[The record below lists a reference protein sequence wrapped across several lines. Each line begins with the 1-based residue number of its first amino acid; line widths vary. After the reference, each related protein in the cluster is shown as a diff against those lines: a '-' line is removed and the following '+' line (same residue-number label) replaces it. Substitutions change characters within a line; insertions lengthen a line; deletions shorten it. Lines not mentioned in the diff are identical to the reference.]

1 MHFTRPSL
9 KLGGVEVHAILLNS
23 HMPISPNSFVL
34 RFGCM
39 VKRVEGIT
47 EEQAPSDC
55 QGLRGRQP
63 QLVPLEPGD
72 LGADYASSPFS
83 VRRVSTITTIMEA
96 SSVDDNR
103 HRHRSR
109 QGCLHMKDEFRSS
122 TVPAAPAINA
132 SPAKRIEALT
142 GDPNFMTSLARG
154 LTVIHAFQE
163 RKRHLTIAQVSH
175 RTEIPR
181 AAVRRCLYTLIK
193 LGYATTDGRTYS
205 LLPKVLTLGHAYL
218 SSTPLAVTAQPILDQ
233 LSNQLN
239 EACSMATLE
248 GDEVLYVA
256 RSATPQRLI
265 SVDLSVGSR
274 LPAYCTS
281 MGRILLA
288 ALDDAALDDYLE
300 HANLQIKTSRTL
312 HTPKA
317 IHASIAEIRQQG
329 WVIVDQELEI
339 GLRSLAV
346 PLKDSAGQVLAA
358 LNVGTHVSRVTRQE
372 LETRFLPVLLEAS
385 RELSTRL
392 FH

>member
-1 MHFTRPSL
+1 MTDETRT
-9 KLGGVEVHAILLNS
+9 IL
-23 HMPISPNSFVL
+23 
-34 RFGCM
+34 
-39 VKRVEGIT
+39 
-47 EEQAPSDC
+47 AP
-55 QGLRGRQP
+55 P
-63 QLVPLEPGD
+63 
-72 LGADYASSPFS
+72 
-83 VRRVSTITTIMEA
+83 
-96 SSVDDNR
+96 
-103 HRHRSR
+103 
-109 QGCLHMKDEFRSS
+109 
-122 TVPAAPAINA
+122 APAIIS
-132 SPAKRIEALT
+132 SPAKRIEAFT

-154 LTVIHAFQE
+154 LAVIHAFQE
-163 RKRHLTIAQVSH
+163 RKRQLTIAQISH

-181 AAVRRCLYTLIK
+181 AAVRRCLHTLIK

-218 SSTPLAVTAQPILDQ
+218 SSTPLAVTAQPILDRLSHQ
-233 LSNQLN
+233 LH

-288 ALDDAALDDYLE
+288 ALDDAALDDYLD
-300 HANLQIKTSRTL
+300 HADLQIKTSRTL
-312 HTPKA
+312 HTPEA
-317 IHASIAEIRQQG
+317 LRENIAEIRSKG
-329 WVIVDQELEI
+329 WVIVDQELEV

-358 LNVGTHVSRVTRQE
+358 LNVGTHASRVSRQE
-372 LETRFLPVLLEAS
+372 LESRFLPVLLEAS

>member
-1 MHFTRPSL
+1 MTDESRP
-9 KLGGVEVHAILLNS
+9 IL
-23 HMPISPNSFVL
+23 
-34 RFGCM
+34 
-39 VKRVEGIT
+39 
-47 EEQAPSDC
+47 AP
-55 QGLRGRQP
+55 
-63 QLVPLEPGD
+63 
-72 LGADYASSPFS
+72 
-83 VRRVSTITTIMEA
+83 M
-96 SSVDDNR
+96 
-103 HRHRSR
+103 
-109 QGCLHMKDEFRSS
+109 
-122 TVPAAPAINA
+122 APAIIA

-154 LTVIHAFQE
+154 LAVIHAFQE
-163 RKRHLTIAQVSH
+163 RKRHLTIAQISH

-181 AAVRRCLYTLIK
+181 AAVRRCLHTLIK

-218 SSTPLAVTAQPILDQ
+218 SSTPLAVTAQPILDR
-233 LSNQLN
+233 LSDELH

-288 ALDDAALDDYLE
+288 ALDDAALTEYLE
-300 HANLQIKTSRTL
+300 HANLQVKTSRTL
-312 HTPKA
+312 HTPEA
-317 IHASIAEIRQQG
+317 IRASVEEIRQKG
-329 WVIVDQELEI
+329 WVIIDQELEV

-358 LNVGTHVSRVTRQE
+358 LNVGTHASRVTKQE
-372 LETRFLPVLLEAS
+372 LESRFLPVLLEAS

>member
-1 MHFTRPSL
+1 MTDESRPS
-9 KLGGVEVHAILLNS
+9 
-23 HMPISPNSFVL
+23 ISP
-34 RFGCM
+34 M
-39 VKRVEGIT
+39 
-47 EEQAPSDC
+47 
-55 QGLRGRQP
+55 
-63 QLVPLEPGD
+63 
-72 LGADYASSPFS
+72 
-83 VRRVSTITTIMEA
+83 
-96 SSVDDNR
+96 
-103 HRHRSR
+103 
-109 QGCLHMKDEFRSS
+109 
-122 TVPAAPAINA
+122 VPAIIA

-154 LTVIHAFQE
+154 LAVIHAFQE
-163 RKRHLTIAQVSH
+163 RKRHLTIAQISH

-181 AAVRRCLYTLIK
+181 AAVRRCLHTLIK

-218 SSTPLAVTAQPILDQ
+218 SSTPLAVTAQPILDR
-233 LSNQLN
+233 LSDELH

-288 ALDDAALDDYLE
+288 ALDDAALTDYLE

-312 HTPKA
+312 HTPEA
-317 IHASIAEIRQQG
+317 IRASVDEIRQKG
-329 WVIVDQELEI
+329 WVIIDQELEV

-358 LNVGTHVSRVTRQE
+358 LNVGTHASRVSKQE
-372 LETRFLPVLLEAS
+372 LEARFLPVLLEAS
-385 RELSTRL
+385 KELSTRL

>member
-1 MHFTRPSL
+1 MSDETRPS
-9 KLGGVEVHAILLNS
+9 I
-23 HMPISPNSFVL
+23 
-34 RFGCM
+34 
-39 VKRVEGIT
+39 
-47 EEQAPSDC
+47 
-55 QGLRGRQP
+55 
-63 QLVPLEPGD
+63 
-72 LGADYASSPFS
+72 AS
-83 VRRVSTITTIMEA
+83 M
-96 SSVDDNR
+96 
-103 HRHRSR
+103 
-109 QGCLHMKDEFRSS
+109 
-122 TVPAAPAINA
+122 APAIIA

-154 LTVIHAFQE
+154 LAVIHAFQE
-163 RKRHLTIAQVSH
+163 RKRHLTIAQISH

-181 AAVRRCLYTLIK
+181 AAVRRCLHTLIK

-218 SSTPLAVTAQPILDQ
+218 SSTPLAVTAQPILDR
-233 LSNQLN
+233 LSNELH

-288 ALDDAALDDYLE
+288 ALDDAALTDYLE

-312 HTPKA
+312 NTAEA
-317 IHASIAEIRQQG
+317 IRASVEEIRQKG
-329 WVIVDQELEI
+329 WVIIDQELEV

-358 LNVGTHVSRVTRQE
+358 LNVGTHASRVSRQE
-372 LETRFLPVLLEAS
+372 LEARFLPVLLEAS
-385 RELSTRL
+385 KELSTRL